1 MNSEICKLLAKALG
15 FFSLILC
22 IPLMMGLYFQYLSS
36 EQHLFHHSFWAFF
49 WSLVVSLSASGI
61 LYFFGRNAEG
71 QIGRRESILFVGL
84 LWIGASV
91 IGALPFIFSGTLTNP
106 IDALFESASGLTTT
120 GFSVI
125 SAKAYN
131 PESGEEIPIS
141 ITNYHVPT
149 KTYVY
154 YGTVAPIRDPQTGLV
169 LYSGVEA
176 VSRAVLFWRSLLQW
190 FGGMG
195 IVVLF
200 LTVLPALG
208 VGGRFLYQMET
219 TGPFKE
225 EISPRIQKT
234 ASKLWKLYLFLTL
247 LQIALLMAFDKKM
260 PLFDA
265 ICTSLSTIS
274 TGGFSVR
281 NESIMAYTPAVGWI
295 VTLFMVLGSINFSL
309 YFHLLRMKIYRFNV
323 PDLILFLVIAAL
335 GALCVSLY
343 LIGQPMTSI
352 EGTPVGTYSIGTA
365 FQQGIFQSISVQS
378 STGFAIADFDNWPFA
393 AQMILLILMFVGGMS
408 GSSAG
413 GIKTS
418 RFYILYKIILHRLEL
433 LYRPNSV
440 RKLHIGTV
448 EIDDSH
454 ALTAL
459 GFFCIAAVFT
469 VIGSALFI
477 IDGVDP
483 ETSFSMT
490 ASFLNNV
497 GTAFRAAGPTDSLTF
512 LPMLSK
518 IGGCL
523 LMIFGRLEYYVLL
536 LLFLPGYW
544 RGR

>member
-1 MNSEICKLLAKALG
+1 MNKEICKLLGKAFG
-15 FFSLILC
+15 FFSLTLC
-22 IPLMMGLYFQYLSS
+22 IPLFLAFYFQYISP
-36 EQHLFHHSFWAFF
+36 ENHLHPHSFWAFL
-49 WSLVVSLSASGI
+49 WSLVISLSASLI
-61 LYFFGRNAEG
+61 LYGCGRNASL

-84 LWIGASV
+84 IWFGASF
-91 IGALPFIFSGTLTNP
+91 IGALPFVLSGTLKNP
-106 IDALFESASGLTTT
+106 IDALFESMSGLTTT

-131 PESGEEIPIS
+131 PENGEEVPIS

-154 YGTVAPIRDPQTGLV
+154 YGTVAPVRDPKTGLV
-169 LYSGVEA
+169 IHSGVEA
-176 VSRAVLFWRSLLQW
+176 VGRAVLFWRSLLQW

-225 EISPRIQKT
+225 EVSPRIQKT

-247 LQIALLMAFDKKM
+247 LQITLLLTFDREM

-265 ICTSLSTIS
+265 VCTSLSTIS

-281 NESIMAYTPAVGWI
+281 NDSVMAYSAAAGWI
-295 VTLFMVLGSINFSL
+295 IVLFMMLGSINFSL
-309 YFHLLRMKIYRFNV
+309 YFHILRMKIYRIYV
-323 PDLILFLVIAAL
+323 PDFVLFLFIAVV
-335 GALCVSLY
+335 GALSVSAY
-343 LIGQPMTSI
+343 LIGQPLAPM
-352 EGTPVGTYSIGTA
+352 EGVSTGVYSIGKA
-365 FQQGIFQSISVQS
+365 LQQGIFQAISVQS
-378 STGFAIADFDNWPFA
+378 STGFAIADFDNWPFGS
-393 AQMILLILMFVGGMS
+393 QMILLLLMFVGGMS

-413 GIKTS
+413 GLKTS
-418 RFYILYKIILHRLEL
+418 RFYILYKIIPHRLEL

-440 RKLHIGTV
+440 RKLYIGTA
-448 EIDDSH
+448 EIDDSR

-477 IDGVDP
+477 VDGIDP
-483 ETSFSMT
+483 ETSFSLT
-490 ASFLNNV
+490 ASLLNNI
-497 GTAFRAAGPTDSLTF
+497 GAAFRAAGPTDSLNF
-512 LPMLSK
+512 LSVLSK
-518 IGGCL
+518 IGSCL
-523 LMIFGRLEYYVLL
+523 LMLFGRLEYYVLL
-536 LLFLPGYW
+536 LLFLPDYW